1 VLSLG
6 IALLM
11 VGLGGPAP
19 ERPPSGNL
27 HLVHVFRRESLK
39 VNIFHDDGS
48 YDIEALRAVSHLL
61 RCVKTDAERDIEPRL
76 LVILSRIYDHYG
88 KPIEVTSG
96 YRNQRKTTSYHFRGS
111 ATDIIVPGVTLLAL
125 RAYVDSLDHDHA
137 GMGVGLYPRAGFV
150 HVDVRPAAPSAR
162 WIDNAPVDHD
172 APERRPP
179 RGWLSK
185 KRRPR
190 LQS

>member
-6 IALLM
+6 LALLM
-11 VGLGGPAP
+11 VRLGGPVP

-48 YDIEALRAVSHLL
+48 YDIDALRAVSHLL

-76 LVILSRIYDHYG
+76 LVVLSRIYDHYR

-96 YRNQRKTTSYHFRGS
+96 YRNQRKTSSYHFRGS
-111 ATDIIVPGVTLLAL
+111 ATDIIVPGVKLLDL
-125 RAYVDSLDHDHA
+125 RAYVDSLDHDHT
-137 GMGVGLYPRAGFV
+137 GMGIGLYPRAGFV
-150 HVDVRPAAPSAR
+150 HVDVRSAPSAR

-179 RGWLSK
+179 RGWST
-185 KRRPR
+185 KRRRPH

>member
-6 IALLM
+6 VALLM
-11 VGLGGPAP
+11 VRLGGPAP

-27 HLVHVFRRESLK
+27 HLVHVYRRESLK

-48 YDIEALRAVSHLL
+48 YDIESLRAVSHLL

-76 LVILSRIYDHYG
+76 LVILSRIYDHYR

-111 ATDIIVPGVTLLAL
+111 ATDIFIPGIKPLDL
-125 RAYVDSLDHDHA
+125 RAYVDTLDRDHT
-137 GMGVGLYPRAGFV
+137 GVGIGLYPRAGFV
-150 HVDVRPAAPSAR
+150 HVDIRNAPSAR
-162 WIDNAPVDHD
+162 WIDNSPVDHD
-172 APERRPP
+172 AVERRPP
-179 RGWLSK
+179 RGWTSK
-185 KRRPR
+185 RRRPR